1 LKSTIE
7 KLKNKTSGVGTIDSK
22 RSSHL
27 HHYKILIVDDE
38 SDVTLALK
46 AGLEENGF
54 SVDAFND
61 PKVVLS
67 NFKSGLYDL
76 LLLDIK
82 MPDLNGFQLYQELK
96 KKDNNAK
103 VCFITA
109 YEVYY
114 DKLREDFPTL
124 DVGCFI
130 KKPIE
135 MQELI
140 KKIRN
145 ELEMINVKR

>member
-1 LKSTIE
+1 MK
-7 KLKNKTSGVGTIDSK
+7 K
-22 RSSHL
+22 RLSNSHQS
-27 HHYKILIVDDE
+27 KILLVDDE
-38 SDVTLALK
+38 PDVTLALK
-46 AGLEENGF
+46 KGLEENGF

-61 PKVVLS
+61 PRVALS
-67 NFKSGLYDL
+67 KFKAAYYDL

-82 MPDLNGFQLYQELK
+82 MADLNGFQLYQEVK

-114 DKLREDFPTL
+114 DRLKEDFPTL
-124 DVGCFI
+124 NVGCFI

-135 MQELI
+135 TQELVN
-140 KKIRN
+140 KIRE
-145 ELEMINVKR
+145 ELEH